1 MVERIEGI
9 VVRLHGRLCYVESGA
24 REYECGVRGRLK
36 QGKRKAKSLVAVG
49 DEVIA
54 LLDADG
60 AGAIEEVKPRR
71 TELIR
76 HTPHSSHVKHVLAAN
91 VEQMFAVIAADQA
104 EQSLTGLDK
113 LLAAGVMQNLTP
125 IVRGLMA
132 KATGINHMML
142 RDPENGQWVRLTSQE
157 QIEAA
162 LNAPGA
168 EEGKTF
174 WIHTKDP
181 DVQAASDLLN
191 RAIGKPVEE
200 VDIQAKVAHAFKWI
214 SE

>member
-1 MVERIEGI
+1 MSEQKLQKRDKLGRIHRGGMPKGHITPKVIQKLEG
-9 VVRLHGRLCYVESGA
+9 
-24 REYECGVRGRLK
+24 K
-36 QGKRKAKSLVAVG
+36 
-49 DEVIA
+49 A
-54 LLDADG
+54 LLR
-60 AGAIEEVKPRR
+60 EM
-71 TELIR
+71 
-76 HTPHSSHVKHVLAAN
+76 VL
-91 VEQMFAVIAADQA
+91 
-104 EQSLTGLDK
+104 
-113 LLAAGVMQNLTP
+113 QNLTP

-157 QIEAA
+157 QIEEA